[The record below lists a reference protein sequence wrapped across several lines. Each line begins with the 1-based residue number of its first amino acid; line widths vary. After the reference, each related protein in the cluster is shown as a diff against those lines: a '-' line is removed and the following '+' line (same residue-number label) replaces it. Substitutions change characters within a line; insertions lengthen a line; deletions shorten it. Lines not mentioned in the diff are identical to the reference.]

1 MDWNAFYFDA
11 LQRGMTKEDAEWHAD
26 MMMDQLNRPLDFTGY
41 KEKDNDALYE
51 GR

>member
-26 MMMDQLNRPLDFTGY
+26 MMMDNLNRPVESTGY
-41 KEKDNDALYE
+41 TENRDD
-51 GR
+51 R